1 MPCSRHCWELRGTPR
16 GLGGHCRR
24 QEAQDGAGFGP
35 GAGLRPF
42 PGATRAGLRGD
53 CPGDGR
59 GVRTACPAFCR
70 TSERGPA
77 EPCARSARAG
87 PAGTGGAEARAA
99 RTGGRG
105 GGRARVPGDQ
115 ATATVPFTR
124 PQPPTAPRAAGTGSP
139 PTPPQ
144 PRGRTQLSSRP
155 PPGDTAWRRHLLRSA
170 PGSRS
175 CFHQHCRTTARE
187 ILLDLTGSA
196 PDPGPECTPMVAV
209 REAAPARQTCDCMSD
224 RKHVIRHMCVCVC
237 VCALSLTE
245 TLASYIICIKWILRE
260 KNFFLICGFPIF
272 FYSDPQLMN
281 CQAYLQKYVYIFSF
295 HISEFL
301 VPQSTSS

>member
-105 GGRARVPGDQ
+105 GGRARVPGDRV
-115 ATATVPFTR
+115 TAAVPFTR

-139 PTPPQ
+139 PAPPQ
-144 PRGRTQLSSRP
+144 PRGPLRRGRGCPHARRLAT
-155 PPGDTAWRRHLLRSA
+155 PPGDDT
-170 PGSRS
+170 
-175 CFHQHCRTTARE
+175 CFAAR
-187 ILLDLTGSA
+187 
-196 PDPGPECTPMVAV
+196 PGPE
-209 REAAPARQTCDCMSD
+209 AAS
-224 RKHVIRHMCVCVC
+224 
-237 VCALSLTE
+237 
-245 TLASYIICIKWILRE
+245 ASAAEPLPEKSCWI
-260 KNFFLICGFPIF
+260 
-272 FYSDPQLMN
+272 
-281 CQAYLQKYVYIFSF
+281 
-295 HISEFL
+295 
-301 VPQSTSS
+301 